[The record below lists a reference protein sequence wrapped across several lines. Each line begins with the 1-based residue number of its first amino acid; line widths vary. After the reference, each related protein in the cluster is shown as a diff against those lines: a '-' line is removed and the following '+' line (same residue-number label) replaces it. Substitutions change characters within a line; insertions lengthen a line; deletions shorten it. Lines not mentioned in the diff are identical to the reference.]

1 MELIFLDTSLL
12 VAYYNADDVNHSD
25 ARELVKEMEGRKVS
39 LLTSDYI
46 FDETLTVILVRVG
59 KQKAIEVC
67 NALLKD
73 IEAENIKLMLVDEEV
88 FRKATEIFTRFVDK
102 EWSFTDC
109 TSYILMKDAGITKG
123 ASFDEH
129 FRQFG
134 FEVLPSKHGLRSK
147 PILRDN

>member
-12 VAYYNADDVNHSD
+12 VAYYNADDVNHTD
-25 ARELVKEMEGRKVS
+25 AHRLLKEMEGRKVGF
-39 LLTSDYI
+39 LTSEYI
-46 FDETLTVILVRVG
+46 FDETLTVLLVRAG
-59 KQKAIEVC
+59 KKKAIEVC

-73 IEAENIKLMLVDEEV
+73 IEAGNIKLMRVNEET
-88 FRKATEIFTRFVDK
+88 FKKAIEIFTRFVDK

-123 ASFDEH
+123 ASFDKH

-134 FEVLPSKHGLRSK
+134 FETLP
-147 PILRDN
+147 